1 MPIPLSSGHGGVVF
15 AVRVVPR
22 AGRTGVAGTRGDAL
36 LVRLAA
42 APVDGAAN
50 DALTACL
57 AGIFDCPRRDIS
69 IVSGHTSRDKRI
81 AIAGLTLNT
90 AAARLQ
96 AVLPAEP
103 QTPNPEPRT
112 PNRDQ

>member
-1 MPIPLSSGHGGVVF
+1 MAF

-50 DALTACL
+50 DALIAWL
-57 AGIFDCPRRDIS
+57 ADVFGRPKRDIT
-69 IVSGHTSRDKRI
+69 IVSGGASRDKRI
-81 AIAGLTLNT
+81 AVAGLTPGQVE
-90 AAARLQ
+90 ARLS
-96 AVLPAEP
+96 AILPEHC
-103 QTPNPEPRT
+103 
-112 PNRDQ
+112 

>member
-1 MPIPLSSGHGGVVF
+1 MTDGPAGVVF

-50 DALTACL
+50 AALVACL
-57 AGIFDCPRRDIS
+57 ADLFDRPRRDVT
-69 IVSGHTSRDKRI
+69 IVSGDTSRDKRI
-81 AIAGLTLNT
+81 AIAGTT
-90 AAARLQ
+90 AAHVAARLS
-96 AVLPAEP
+96 AIL
-103 QTPNPEPRT
+103 RT
-112 PNRDQ
+112 